1 MRFLLDTCVLSELV
15 RPRPDAGVVEWVE
28 SQDEE
33 SLCIS
38 VLTLGELHKGVA
50 KLPDSRKRR
59 RLARWLETDLRKR
72 FEGRVLTVNAEVAVK
87 WGEIQGRAEAGGE
100 TLPVV
105 DSLLAATA
113 LTHDLSIVTRNT
125 SDIERSSAQVL
136 NPWRL

>member
-1 MRFLLDTCVLSELV
+1 MNYLLDTCVLSELV
-15 RPRPDAGVVEWVE
+15 RPQPDAGVVDWVE
-28 SQDEE
+28 LQDEE

-72 FEGRVLTVNAEVAVK
+72 FEGRILPVGEEVAAI
-87 WGEIQGRAEAGGE
+87 WGGIQGRAEARGE

-125 SDIERSSAQVL
+125 SDIERSGAQVL